1 MLIVGLLALPLVMPG
16 MYWQR
21 VVSIVCIYALLAL
34 SFDFLAHYVGLVS
47 LGGAFFVGTGSYLTA
62 ILNTKLGLSPL
73 VAIPAATLIGGAL
86 CTLMLLPCLPLRGVY
101 FAIVTLMYPLF
112 LARVIEALDILGGT
126 DGIMGI
132 DSFPSAWLEQY
143 FVIIMLLLFLFAI
156 RRLVNTDLG
165 TRAARRKGQ
174 RSGRQGVRHGR
185 NPLPGPG
192 RVRRLG
198 HRLSGRGLPGAHLH
212 VGRDFHLCA
221 GLLGAADCGDGH
233 RGQRNPGR
241 TAARLPDS
249 GAGVGTSAGFRHP
262 SNRVL
267 LADSSGL
274 YRLSKRGV
282 DGLRPTKV
290 SSDPKVDK
298 NMKGEPILEVREVTK
313 TFGGIIALNRVS
325 FDVGEGEILG
335 IIGPNG
341 SGKTTVVNCI
351 TGFVKASSGR
361 ILFRGRDITGMRP
374 HRIADMG
381 VTRTF
386 QIMRPY
392 YSLPAYKNMVIPLF
406 SPRARRTGGWRGG
419 GRLGDRN
426 TVGID
431 ILEEIGF
438 ERDSYVPYKLTATLP
453 TGYLKRLELARC
465 LALKPELIIC
475 DEVFSGLSMS
485 EIASMVPLIERLQM
499 DGITLIMIEHRLRE
513 LFKVANRVMVLNF
526 GEKLVEG
533 PPAEVMADK
542 RVREAY
548 FGSESVEEVM
558 RNA

>member
-1 MLIVGLLALPLVMPG
+1 
-16 MYWQR
+16 
-21 VVSIVCIYALLAL
+21 
-34 SFDFLAHYVGLVS
+34 
-47 LGGAFFVGTGSYLTA
+47 
-62 ILNTKLGLSPL
+62 
-73 VAIPAATLIGGAL
+73 
-86 CTLMLLPCLPLRGVY
+86 
-101 FAIVTLMYPLF
+101 
-112 LARVIEALDILGGT
+112 
-126 DGIMGI
+126 
-132 DSFPSAWLEQY
+132 
-143 FVIIMLLLFLFAI
+143 
-156 RRLVNTDLG
+156 
-165 TRAARRKGQ
+165 
-174 RSGRQGVRHGR
+174 
-185 NPLPGPG
+185 
-192 RVRRLG
+192 
-198 HRLSGRGLPGAHLH
+198 
-212 VGRDFHLCA
+212 
-221 GLLGAADCGDGH
+221 
-233 RGQRNPGR
+233 
-241 TAARLPDS
+241 
-249 GAGVGTSAGFRHP
+249 
-262 SNRVL
+262 
-267 LADSSGL
+267 
-274 YRLSKRGV
+274 
-282 DGLRPTKV
+282 
-290 SSDPKVDK
+290 
-298 NMKGEPILEVREVTK
+298 MKGEPILAVQEVTK
-313 TFGGIIALNRVS
+313 TFGGIVALNRVS
-325 FDVGEGEILG
+325 FDVGDGEILG

-361 ILFRGRDITGMRP
+361 ILFRGRDITRIRP

-533 PPAEVMADK
+533 SPAEVMADK

-558 RNA
+558 KHA